1 MVSGGIRMS
10 RAAVNEILQKIEK
23 LDEKDRLTLE
33 REMARRL
40 EKEWAKETAKARKIA
55 KSRGITQAVIDEIIE
70 RRRYGK

>member
-1 MVSGGIRMS
+1 MS
-10 RAAVNEILQKIEK
+10 RTAVIEILQKIER
-23 LDEKDRLTLE
+23 LDNKDRLTLE

-55 KSRGITQAVIDEIIE
+55 RSRGITQGVIDEMIE

>member
-1 MVSGGIRMS
+1 MVGGGIRMS

>member
-1 MVSGGIRMS
+1 MS

-23 LDEKDRLTLE
+23 LDENDRRTLE
-33 REMARRL
+33 KEMARRL
-40 EKEWAKETAKARKIA
+40 EKQWAKETAKARKIA